1 VEDAELQLQADILA
15 SERSVV
21 SLRQMVE
28 NEKSATPFSAKDIVN
43 AINKLEEA
51 EAGVK
56 ILLSLQKQLF
66 PKE

>member
-1 VEDAELQLQADILA
+1 MEDAELQLQADILA

-21 SLRQMVE
+21 SLKQMVE
-28 NEKSATPFSAKDIVN
+28 NEKSAIPFNAKDIVN
-43 AINKLEEA
+43 AIVKLEEA